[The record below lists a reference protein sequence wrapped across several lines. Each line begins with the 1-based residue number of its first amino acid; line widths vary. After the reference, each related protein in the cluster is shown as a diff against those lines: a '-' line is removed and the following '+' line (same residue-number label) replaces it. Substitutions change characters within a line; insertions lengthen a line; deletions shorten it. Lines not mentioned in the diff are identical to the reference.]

1 MNTMPESYSDMPIS
15 NTAATRYGLMR
26 GVVPIG
32 VTAPR
37 GATSVMLS
45 PAWTESWSAS
55 RRPIATPLPSS
66 KPSSVPCLMF
76 LATEVMLSRSL
87 ARMPRTSTPEALNGD
102 DANACPS
109 TTGAASR
116 IPDTWLMRSATSFQ
130 SVSGLSSGCTSRW
143 PLRPRILSSS
153 SLRKPFITAIT
164 MMRVATPSMMPR
176 KENPAI
182 TEMNPSLRRAR
193 K

>member
-1 MNTMPESYSDMPIS
+1 
-15 NTAATRYGLMR
+15 MR

-45 PAWTESWSAS
+45 PARSDKLIGEPPPDRDA
-55 RRPIATPLPSS
+55 LPF
-66 KPSSVPCLMF
+66 V
-76 LATEVMLSRSL
+76 
-87 ARMPRTSTPEALNGD
+87 EALERALLDVVGD
-102 DANACPS
+102 RGELAEVGRADAAHQHAGGIERRRRERLALDDRRRERGRPARWKCARP
-109 TTGAASR
+109 
-116 IPDTWLMRSATSFQ
+116 PTSQ
-130 SVSGLSSGCTSRW
+130 SVSGDLSGWIRRW

-164 MMRVATPSMMPR
+164 MIRVATPSMMPR
-176 KENPAI
+176 NEKPAM

-193 K
+193 R